1 MVRIQRKM
9 LESFVWFDGCQ
20 MLVHVLSMSNWRTML
35 ERWREEVWCAEIAL
49 ERHNEHEMWR
59 KIEWFGKVP
68 LDTELDNIVVA
79 TV

>member
-1 MVRIQRKM
+1 
-9 LESFVWFDGCQ
+9 
-20 MLVHVLSMSNWRTML
+20 ML